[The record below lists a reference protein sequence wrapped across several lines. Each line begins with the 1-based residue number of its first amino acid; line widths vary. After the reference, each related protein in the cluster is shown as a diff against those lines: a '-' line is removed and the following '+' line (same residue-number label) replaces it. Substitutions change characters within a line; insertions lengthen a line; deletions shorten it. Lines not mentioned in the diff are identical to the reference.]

1 MKERTDVKELVMFIL
16 LSVMVSIITVVI
28 LTPIF
33 ANYRAKKSKEELSKE
48 FARIDRQFAIKDLSE
63 LKGRIY
69 EIYLLYLQGEIA
81 KELAIQEMEDCVSLS
96 DRYVENFFLQLPETD
111 DLGKICDELITQIE
125 EKIHSIEHYGVGE

>member
-1 MKERTDVKELVMFIL
+1 MKGRTDVKELVMFIL

-33 ANYRAKKSKEELSKE
+33 ANYRAKKSKEEFSKE

-63 LKGRIY
+63 LKGIY

-81 KELAIQEMEDCVSLS
+81 KEPAMQEMEDCVSLS

-125 EKIHSIEHYGVGE
+125 DKIYSIEHY

>member
-1 MKERTDVKELVMFIL
+1 MKGRTDVKELVMFIL

-33 ANYRAKKSKEELSKE
+33 ANYRAKKSKEEFS
-48 FARIDRQFAIKDLSE
+48 RIDRQFAIKDLSE

-81 KELAIQEMEDCVSLS
+81 KEPAMQEMEDCVSLS

-125 EKIHSIEHYGVGE
+125 DKIYSIEHY